1 MAGTRDRRGVAALA
15 AVALIWGGALSASS
29 AALEGIAAVQQVAL
43 RFAVAALTLAA
54 ALPGAR
60 RKVTRATLTRGL
72 GLGILLATGFLLQTC
87 ALQTTP
93 VVTSAFLTGTVV
105 VFAPVIAMLWGGAG
119 LSGHAVTG
127 VLLATTG
134 LALITLRGVGVG
146 VGEAMTLAAALAW
159 AVHLV
164 ALQRWGRPGEALPLA
179 LIQVASVATLAWTL
193 AAFQGSALSV
203 PQSAGYAVLVAG
215 LGAVGTAAAL
225 VLLTWAQARVD
236 ATTAAVVLT
245 LEPVFGATCAWAILG
260 ESLTP
265 TVALGAT
272 AVVTA
277 TLLTVWDVPR
287 QRALTTRR
295 THTSPMTGPC
305 DRRRDHLPTLMAR
318 GNETCQTAAG
328 TGSDNLL
335 PGRGRSDRGDR
346 ARLGLVAIRSL
357 LEDDHQDVDPADHHQ
372 RDRGAGQ
379 CATAESADPHG
390 PVDDP
395 AEASHE
401 SCQKQ
406 PRKGPFC
413 IPALRSHHRAERGE
427 DPGRDPRN
435 DN

>member
-1 MAGTRDRRGVAALA
+1 MAGTRDRRGLAALV

-29 AALEGIAAVQQVAL
+29 AALEGVAAVQQVAL
-43 RFAVAALTLAA
+43 RFAVAALTLAV
-54 ALPGAR
+54 ALPGACR
-60 RKVTRATLTRGL
+60 NVTRSTLIRGL

-87 ALQTTP
+87 ALETTP

-105 VFAPVIAMLWGGAG
+105 VFAPVIAMVWGGAC
-119 LSGHAVTG
+119 LSGRAVTG

-134 LALITLRGVGVG
+134 LALITLRGVGVGVG

-203 PQSAGYAVLVAG
+203 PRSAGYAVLVAG

-245 LEPVFGATCAWAILG
+245 LEPVFGATCAWSILG

-272 AVVTA
+272 AVVAA
-277 TLLTVWDVPR
+277 TLLTVWDAPR
-287 QRALTTRR
+287 QRAPRPMAPQLRQNGTPKRHRATRGSAAHRPAR
-295 THTSPMTGPC
+295 TCP
-305 DRRRDHLPTLMAR
+305 
-318 GNETCQTAAG
+318 
-328 TGSDNLL
+328 
-335 PGRGRSDRGDR
+335 
-346 ARLGLVAIRSL
+346 SL
-357 LEDDHQDVDPADHHQ
+357 LHHHTPDH
-372 RDRGAGQ
+372 
-379 CATAESADPHG
+379 
-390 PVDDP
+390 
-395 AEASHE
+395 
-401 SCQKQ
+401 
-406 PRKGPFC
+406 
-413 IPALRSHHRAERGE
+413 
-427 DPGRDPRN
+427 
-435 DN
+435 